1 MTRVL
6 LINPQ
11 SPFNEQPGP
20 SNNYG
25 WIRLGIAYLS
35 SALKADGHEV
45 GLLDFRYLKGW
56 HDVIPAVE
64 KFAPDMV
71 SISAITMDAKNAIQ
85 CGQMIKATSP
95 AIVTCVGG
103 IHASISPID
112 FTTSHYTNS
121 SHTPDF
127 TFDVVMRGEGEV
139 SLPKIATKPALWKR
153 SQSFWGETPDLNAL
167 PFPDRTLWPNY
178 REIINTPNHL
188 KLELPWVQMI
198 ASRGCA
204 VGNCKFCCG
213 PGEKNHFT
221 REVNGKRVPYVRG
234 RAVWNVIAEMLVLDA
249 EYRIK
254 SIQFMD
260 DQFIMNPDWMWTFC
274 KEKEE
279 WLPETKYWA
288 ASRADIILH
297 NKPLIERMHETG
309 LDIMSVGFESFS
321 NYLLKFWNKGVTA
334 EQNYEAAEF
343 LNDIGVRIFS
353 NTIFGAPRED
363 GKWYIEDDIANIK
376 AIEKISPTTA
386 SKSIFNPIIGSDLY
400 QWAID
405 KNLIDKPLTGAH
417 NTCLKGV
424 NQRKVRLIMDKAY
437 CDRPWHRRAFDAV
450 MDKMEDCYV
459 SS

>member
-1 MTRVL
+1 MRL
-6 LINPQ
+6 FIDCE
-11 SPFNEQPGP
+11 FNEQPAP

-35 SALKADGHEV
+35 SSLRAQGHEV

-56 HDVIPAVE
+56 REVIPAVE

-71 SISAITMDAKNAIQ
+71 SISAITMDAQNAIR
-85 CGQMIKATSP
+85 CGQMIKQHNP

-103 IHASISPID
+103 IHASIAPED
-112 FTTSHYTNS
+112 FENAGCF
-121 SHTPDF
+121 DF
-127 TFDVVMRGEGEV
+127 VVRGEGEV
-139 SLPKIATKPALWKR
+139 TVPWIANVFGPDGLKLFTTRTATM
-153 SQSFWGETPDLNAL
+153 WGETPDLNAL
-167 PFPDRTLWPNY
+167 PFPDRELWPNY
-178 REIINTPNHL
+178 RKIISTPNHL
-188 KLELPWVQMI
+188 KLEIPWLQMI
-198 ASRGCA
+198 ANRGCPYS
-204 VGNCKFCCG
+204 CSFCCG

-234 RAVWNVIAEMLVLDA
+234 RSVENVIKEMDA
-249 EYRIK
+249 LKYTYDIK

-260 DQFIMNPDWMWTFC
+260 DQFIMNTDWMWAFC
-274 KEKEE
+274 KDKEE

-288 ASRADIILH
+288 ASRADIILR
-297 NKPLIERMHETG
+297 NKPLIERMHDTG

-321 NYLLKFWNKGVTA
+321 NHLLKFWNKGVTA

-363 GKWYIEDDIANIK
+363 GKWYIEDDLANIE
-376 AIEKISPTTA
+376 AIEKIQPATA
-386 SKSIFNPIIGSDLY
+386 SKSIFNPIIGSELY

-405 KNLIDKPLTGAH
+405 KNLIDKPMTGAH

-424 NQRKVRLIMDKAY
+424 NQRKIRLIMDRAY
-437 CDRPWHRRAFDAV
+437 CDRPWHHRAFDTV
-450 MDKMEDCYV
+450 MDMVEDAYV